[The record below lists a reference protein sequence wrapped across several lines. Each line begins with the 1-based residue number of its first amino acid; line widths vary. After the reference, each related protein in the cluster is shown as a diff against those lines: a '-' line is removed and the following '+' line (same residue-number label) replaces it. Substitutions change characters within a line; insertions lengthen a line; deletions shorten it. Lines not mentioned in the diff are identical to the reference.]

1 MRYTQKDIRERLG
14 FSRDTLRFYEQR
26 GIIKPEVDPKNG
38 YRYYDDWQVNLLWDA
53 KYYQGMGFSLAEV
66 QEILQRETLGGLRER
81 MAGRTEELERELRI
95 KRLVLRETEHQL
107 DNMRQIEGSLG
118 TYRVVEYEGCLFVP
132 KRRDHSFDTKVTPAT
147 EFGNRNAGL
156 MAPYFWFPDI
166 SEPHYHW
173 GYAMRASTYEA
184 LGEHVGT
191 GHYEQ
196 FAGGPALMTYLDA
209 GERGSFSRP
218 LFQGLI
224 NEADARGLRYVGAIH
239 GVLVTRVHEGER
251 YHRYLR
257 AYLPLVD

>member
-1 MRYTQKDIRERLG
+1 
-14 FSRDTLRFYEQR
+14 
-26 GIIKPEVDPKNG
+26 
-38 YRYYDDWQVNLLWDA
+38 
-53 KYYQGMGFSLAEV
+53 MGFSLAEV

-81 MAGRTEELERELRI
+81 MAGRTEERERELRI

-239 GVLVTRVHEGER
+239 GVLVARVHEGER